1 MAFIKNS
8 FLGGNWRG
16 VRFERCRIESMTA
29 GMQVNFSHGVFSDCC
44 FTKVGLKAARMER
57 CQLQYSVFTEC
68 NFDEADLTACAIV
81 GCDMAGVRFKD
92 SVLTHARWQNSSAQ
106 QAMFYNADLRDAG
119 FEQCNLA
126 AANLAMTWQDAGT
139 RFSGCL
145 LERACWVPR
154 RIIQGTMRMKTES
167 RVIQQALPD
176 TEVIELEVAQAV
188 SQTPPLPRTFKS
200 GASTIAS

>member
-1 MAFIKNS
+1 MALTKNS

-145 LERACWVPR
+145 LERACWCR
-154 RIIQGTMRMKTES
+154 
-167 RVIQQALPD
+167 A
-176 TEVIELEVAQAV
+176 ELFRGLCA
-188 SQTPPLPRTFKS
+188 
-200 GASTIAS
+200 

>member
-1 MAFIKNS
+1 M
-8 FLGGNWRG
+8 R
-16 VRFERCRIESMTA
+16 
-29 GMQVNFSHGVFSDCC
+29 
-44 FTKVGLKAARMER
+44 
-57 CQLQYSVFTEC
+57 
-68 NFDEADLTACAIV
+68 DL
-81 GCDMAGVRFKD
+81 
-92 SVLTHARWQNSSAQ
+92 SSATGGGESG
-106 QAMFYNADLRDAG
+106 DDR
-119 FEQCNLA
+119 
-126 AANLAMTWQDAGT
+126 QDAGT

>member
-1 MAFIKNS
+1 
-8 FLGGNWRG
+8 
-16 VRFERCRIESMTA
+16 MTA

-119 FEQCNLA
+119 FEQCNPGGGESGDDRRTPA
-126 AANLAMTWQDAGT
+126 PVSAGVCWSA
-139 RFSGCL
+139 RAGC
-145 LERACWVPR
+145 RA
-154 RIIQGTMRMKTES
+154 
-167 RVIQQALPD
+167 
-176 TEVIELEVAQAV
+176 ELFRGLCA
-188 SQTPPLPRTFKS
+188 
-200 GASTIAS
+200 

>member
-1 MAFIKNS
+1 
-8 FLGGNWRG
+8 
-16 VRFERCRIESMTA
+16 MTA

-126 AANLAMTWQDAGT
+126 AANLAMTAG
-139 RFSGCL
+139 RRHPFQRVFAGARVLGAAQNYSGGLC
-145 LERACWVPR
+145 A
-154 RIIQGTMRMKTES
+154 
-167 RVIQQALPD
+167 
-176 TEVIELEVAQAV
+176 
-188 SQTPPLPRTFKS
+188 
-200 GASTIAS
+200 

>member
-1 MAFIKNS
+1 
-8 FLGGNWRG
+8 
-16 VRFERCRIESMTA
+16 
-29 GMQVNFSHGVFSDCC
+29 
-44 FTKVGLKAARMER
+44 MER

-188 SQTPPLPRTFKS
+188 SRTPPLPRTFKS